1 MTDILDE
8 EPAVPKTTNT
18 PLPDLPELD
27 DDDELD
33 SFFKK
38 KSKKDK
44 KKKKKKNKEGSGEK
58 EADGASRPSKK
69 KDDSQSNKD
78 DKKDGDNVDEWNDF
92 EDESMRDYSDLK
104 IQNMQITEEPLP
116 TNEPEPEYN
125 EDGEL
130 IPPKAEQGPWNKARS
145 SPVETQS
152 DIIDTPVVEEPK
164 KGMGGAYR
172 PPGLRSAGGGGA
184 YRPPGMR
191 GGDGG
196 NLAPMRRNNRASAK
210 APEISDEMAFPSLS
224 SAAADT
230 ESHKGFEVVKNT
242 GAKSVQ
248 AWRSKRVATAN
259 SEVRLGNQFSALSSG
274 R

>member
-1 MTDILDE
+1 MADMIDE
-8 EPAVPKTTNT
+8 QPVTKTVDA

-44 KKKKKKNKEGSGEK
+44 KKKKKKDKEGSGDK
-58 EADGASRPSKK
+58 ETDGVRSKK
-69 KDDSQSNKD
+69 KDDSQSSKD
-78 DKKDGDNVDEWNDF
+78 DKKDDNVDEWNDF
-92 EDESMRDYSDLK
+92 EDESLRDYSDLK

-130 IPPKAEQGPWNKARS
+130 IPPKAEQGPWNKKTAA
-145 SPVETQS
+145 PVENQS
-152 DIIDTPVVEEPK
+152 DPIDTSAVEEPK
-164 KGMGGAYR
+164 KTGAYRPPGMRSGSAGGGAYR
-172 PPGLRSAGGGGA
+172 PPGLRGSEGGS
-184 YRPPGMR
+184 M
-191 GGDGG
+191 
-196 NLAPMRRNNRASAK
+196 APLRRTRASQK
-210 APEISDEMAFPSLS
+210 APEIGDEMAFPSLS

-248 AWRSKRVATAN
+248 AWRSKRVQAAN
-259 SEVRLGNQFSALSSG
+259 SEVRLGNQFSALSST

>member
-1 MTDILDE
+1 MADIMDE
-8 EPAVPKTTNT
+8 QSLSKTVDA

-44 KKKKKKNKEGSGEK
+44 KKKKKKDK
-58 EADGASRPSKK
+58 EASGDKDVDGVRPKK
-69 KDDSQSNKD
+69 KDDSQSSKD
-78 DKKDGDNVDEWNDF
+78 DKKDDTVDEWNDF
-92 EDESMRDYSDLK
+92 EDESLRDYSDLK

-116 TNEPEPEYN
+116 SNEPEPEYN

-130 IPPKAEQGPWNKARS
+130 IPPKAEQGPWNKKTAA
-145 SPVETQS
+145 PVETHS
-152 DIIDTPVVEEPK
+152 DPIDTLAVDEPK
-164 KGMGGAYR
+164 KTGAYRPPGLRSGSGGGAYR
-172 PPGLRSAGGGGA
+172 PPGLRSEGGG
-184 YRPPGMR
+184 
-191 GGDGG
+191 
-196 NLAPMRRNNRASAK
+196 LAPLRRTRGSQK

-248 AWRSKRVATAN
+248 AWRSKRVQSAN
-259 SEVRLGNQFSALSSG
+259 SEVRLGNQFSALSST